1 MYAHVFNIRY
11 MKYFLYIEALLH
23 RLVVWYLFVHAVSLF
38 RKLLYITHNFTYL
51 SILVVS
57 TIL

>member
-38 RKLLYITHNFTYL
+38 RMLLTGNLIH
-51 SILVVS
+51 V
-57 TIL
+57 